1 MVIGIIGAM
10 AEEVESLKKIM
21 KVENTMIKAGMEF
34 FEGKLWN
41 HDAVV
46 VVSGIGK
53 VNAAI
58 CSQILVDM
66 FDVDRII
73 NVGVAGGVSIDANPG
88 DVVIASSLVQ
98 HDVDCTAF
106 GERHGQIP
114 RMDVYD
120 FKCDESMINIAKN
133 VELKSESNKTMVGII
148 ATGDQFIAD
157 NEKVKWLDSTFGA
170 AAVEMEGASIAQVS
184 HQNRVPFIV
193 IRSISDNANTGASV
207 DFEKFVPLAVDNSM
221 RIIEGLLRNM
231 N

>member
-10 AEEVESLKKIM
+10 SEEVESLKKVM
-21 KVENTMIKAGMEF
+21 KVEDTMNKAGMEF
-34 FEGKLWN
+34 FEGQLWG

-58 CSQILVDM
+58 CTQILVDM
-66 FDVDRII
+66 FDVDKII
-73 NVGVAGGVSIDANPG
+73 NVGVAGGVSMDANPG

-106 GERHGQIP
+106 GEKHGQIP
-114 RMDVYD
+114 RMDVLD
-120 FKCDESMINIAKN
+120 FKCDEAMIDIAKN
-133 VELKSESNKTMVGII
+133 VELKSELNKTMVGII

-157 NEKVKWLDSTFGA
+157 NDKVKWLDEIFSAT
-170 AAVEMEGASIAQVS
+170 AVEMEGGSIAQVS
-184 HQNRVPFIV
+184 HQNNVPFIV

-207 DFEKFVPLAVDNSM
+207 DFQKFVPLAVDNSI
-221 RIIEGLLRNM
+221 RIIEGLLKKM
-231 N
+231 

>member
-1 MVIGIIGAM
+1 
-10 AEEVESLKKIM
+10 
-21 KVENTMIKAGMEF
+21 
-34 FEGKLWN
+34 
-41 HDAVV
+41 
-46 VVSGIGK
+46 
-53 VNAAI
+53 
-58 CSQILVDM
+58 M

-98 HDVDCTAF
+98 HDVGCTAF

-133 VELKSESNKTMVGII
+133 VGLKSESNKTMVGII

-184 HQNRVPFIV
+184 HQNRIPFIV